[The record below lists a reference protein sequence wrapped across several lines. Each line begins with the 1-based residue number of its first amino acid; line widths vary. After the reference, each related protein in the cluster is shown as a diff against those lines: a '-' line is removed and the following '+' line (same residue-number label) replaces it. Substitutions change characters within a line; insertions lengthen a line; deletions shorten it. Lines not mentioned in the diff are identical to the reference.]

1 MMKLHISGN
10 SPYARRVRVAVRAC
24 GLEDQ
29 VKEVT
34 IKSFDHLPSESPGNK
49 IPVLVV
55 EPGLAISECLLIS
68 RYLDDLAGGKLSPT
82 DPRAQVKQLEIES
95 VASVLMDSLF
105 ARSMEKNQRDEAS
118 RSVAVLKKE
127 ADRSARCYDRLNEL
141 LDGASTDINFA
152 SIAVVSCLGYA
163 DWRNPED
170 DWRKSSPAL
179 VTWFDKM
186 MEIPL
191 FAETAPVY

>member
-29 VKEVT
+29 VEEVT
-34 IKSFDHLPSESPGNK
+34 IKGFDHLPSESPGNK

-68 RYLDDLAGGKLSPT
+68 RYLDDLAGGKLVPT

-95 VASVLMDSLF
+95 VASVP
-105 ARSMEKNQRDEAS
+105 MEKNQRDEAS

-170 DWRKSSPAL
+170 DWRKSSPTL